1 MPIKGKAKE
10 VKGKAKEVKG
20 KATDKVLQKTKYKA
34 EQELRAHRAR
44 KMGFERA
51 GSDEDINEL
60 LDKDPNLKDKIVAA
74 AVPVGKVVGKVGV
87 GAVKSVKPVTLAH
100 AVLEEGLAD
109 SARLLVNDIA
119 DEQFNSTVFK
129 GKRDTRIM
137 KRISEIKY
145 NNIKNNLEAI
155 KAVIDKCCSGK
166 KLELDLGDNGAIDA
180 IAESQ
185 INEENRKG
193 KVENIGKVKQGTHV
207 ADSKFQKARQSTK
220 IPKILKKQSKVGILQ
235 GIEEREEGL
244 PEYNSKPADLSRIE
258 TILKK
263 ILTNPQKQTSL
274 LLTVLEKINRDSN
287 LKDVRKFTKEER
299 EFMKDFNY
307 LYVQTLENIELKL
320 YDVLRLYMGY
330 YQGSRSGGIEI
341 LSADRNLNIILDDY
355 IPKLCLLIYNWS
367 GVGISENDMQSAL
380 IYQSKKLAAGGAEDA
395 PSIIIPPEVL
405 ETRLFMLAGL
415 YRGSKTKKTK
425 KKKKKDQTK
434 KKGQKKKKKTKMR

>member
-1 MPIKGKAKE
+1 MPIKDKAKE
-10 VKGKAKEVKG
+10 AKGKAKEVKG

-74 AVPVGKVVGKVGV
+74 AVPVAKVVGKVGV

-155 KAVIDKCCSGK
+155 KVSIDKCCSGK
-166 KLELDLGDNGAIDA
+166 KLELDLGDNGTIDA

-185 INEENRKG
+185 INEENKKG
-193 KVENIGKVKQGTHV
+193 NVENIGKVKQGTHV
-207 ADSKFQKARQSTK
+207 ADSKLQKARQSTK
-220 IPKILKKQSKVGILQ
+220 VPKILKKQSKVGILH
-235 GIEEREEGL
+235 GIEEGKEL
-244 PEYNSKPADLSRIE
+244 PEYNIKPADLSRIE
-258 TILKK
+258 TIVKK

-287 LKDVRKFTKEER
+287 LKDVKKFTKEER

-320 YDVLRLYMGY
+320 YDVLRLYIGY
-330 YQGSRSGGIEI
+330 YQGSRNGGIEI
-341 LSADRNLNIILDDY
+341 LPADNNLNIILDGY
-355 IPKLCLLIYNWS
+355 IPKIRLLIYNWS
-367 GVGISENDMQSAL
+367 SLDISEGDIRSAL
-380 IYQSKKLAAGGAEDA
+380 TYQTKKLAAGGAEDA

-425 KKKKKDQTK
+425 KKNQK